1 MSMRTAAVLTVSD
14 SSAWGERAD
23 RSGPATAELLR
34 QEGFDVTHQEIV
46 PDDQSIIESA
56 LVRLSDQV
64 RLIVTTGGT
73 GIAERDVT
81 PEATR
86 AVCSQLIEGI
96 PEKMR
101 SEGRANTVYAI
112 LSRGVCGVRGRTLIL
127 NLPGSPTGASESLLA
142 VVEILPHALDLLEG
156 KTVHEGAHP
165 PRDE

>member
-1 MSMRTAAVLTVSD
+1 MRTAAVLTISD
-14 SSAWGERAD
+14 SSARGERAD

-46 PDDQSIIESA
+46 PDDQPAIESA

-64 RLIVTTGGT
+64 QLIVTTGGT
-73 GIAERDVT
+73 GIADRDVT

-86 AVCSQLIEGI
+86 TVCSKLIEGI
-96 PEKMR
+96 PERMR
-101 SEGRANTVYAI
+101 SEGMASTSNAI

-142 VVEILPHALDLLEG
+142 VIEILPHAIDLLAG
-156 KTVHEGAHP
+156 KTGHDDAHQQH
-165 PRDE
+165 DK